1 MQAKNEMAERFKQLI
16 DEGSVFR
23 EDFLNGYRYRWYRFS
38 ALNADYA
45 RWKTDVLALMRD
57 AFGGQSRYYTE
68 LSSVES
74 DLAPKAPGSVFSF
87 FLSTLKKAQYDFQ
100 DASSAVRAS
109 YASDLMG
116 DFLLRAEGMAA
127 KGHYISAVT
136 LAGAVLEDILRR
148 LCEVHEVFCPENASL
163 EAINDNLL
171 KAGVYDAAWHKETAG
186 RIGLRK
192 TAELCYTD
200 KINDGNV
207 REMISWLREFIQR
220 YFTPAGS
227 SAPARHPARPGRRL

>member
-1 MQAKNEMAERFKQLI
+1 MKAKDEMTERFRKLI
-16 DEGSVFR
+16 DEGGVFR

-38 ALNADYA
+38 ALNAGYA
-45 RWKTDVLALMRD
+45 RWKGDVLALIKS
-57 AFGGQSRYYTE
+57 AFGEQSRYYAE
-68 LSSVES
+68 LASVEN

-87 FLSTLKKAQYDFQ
+87 FLNTLKKAQFDFQ
-100 DASSAVRAS
+100 DSSAAVRAS

-116 DFLLRAEGMAA
+116 DFLLRAEGMSS

-148 LCEVHEVFCPENASL
+148 LCEVHNVFCPENASL
-163 EAINDNLL
+163 DAVNDKLL
-171 KAGVYDAAWHKETAG
+171 AAGVYDAAWHKETAR

-200 KINDGNV
+200 KITETNV
-207 REMISWLREFIQR
+207 RDMISWLRDFIQR
-220 YFTPAGS
+220 YFTVS
-227 SAPARHPARPGRRL
+227 ARPSGVGS

>member
-1 MQAKNEMAERFKQLI
+1 MKAKDEMTERFKKLI
-16 DEGSVFR
+16 DEGGVFR

-45 RWKTDVLALMRD
+45 RWKADVMALIKG
-57 AFGGQSRYYTE
+57 ACGEHSRYYTE
-68 LSSVES
+68 LAAVEN

-87 FLSTLKKAQYDFQ
+87 FLNTLKKAQFDFQ
-100 DASSAVRAS
+100 DASAAVRAS

-116 DFLLRAEGMAA
+116 DFLMRAEGMAA

-148 LCEVHEVFCPENASL
+148 LCEVHDVFCPENASL
-163 EAINDNLL
+163 DVVNDKLL
-171 KAGVYDAAWHKETAG
+171 GAGVYDAAWHKETAR

-200 KINDGNV
+200 KITEANV
-207 REMISWLREFIQR
+207 RDMISWLREFIQR
-220 YFTPAGS
+220 YFTASGRPAG
-227 SAPARHPARPGRRL
+227 ARR

>member
-1 MQAKNEMAERFKQLI
+1 MQVKNEMAERFKQLI
-16 DEGSVFR
+16 AEGNVFR

-38 ALNADYA
+38 ALNADYS
-45 RWKTDVLALMRD
+45 RWKGDVLALIGS
-57 AFGGQSRYYTE
+57 AFGEQSRYYTE
-68 LSSVES
+68 LASVES

-87 FLSTLKKAQYDFQ
+87 FLNTLKKAQLDFHG
-100 DASSAVRAS
+100 ASTVARSS

-148 LCEVHEVFCPENASL
+148 LCEVHDVFCPENASL

-171 KAGVYDAAWHKETAG
+171 KAAVYDAAWHKETAR

-200 KINDGNV
+200 KINDVNV
-207 REMISWLREFIQR
+207 REMIAWLREFIQG
-220 YFTPAGS
+220 YFTVSGRPAE
-227 SAPARHPARPGRRL
+227 AGRRDRAGRPL